1 MSRGS
6 LALVLLTAVVGLTA
20 GLYYAWVVNPVRY
33 VRTAPA
39 SLRLDFQ
46 EDYLALI
53 ASAYAATGDLLR
65 AQTRLALLPDLRAAE
80 ELAALAQRRKA
91 AGRPE
96 AEVQALARLAA
107 ALGERPATRVAATT
121 PLAATLTSHAPGL
134 GTPSPTATRTNTP
147 APTTALTPTPKPTL
161 LATATA
167 TPRPSYSLLTREK
180 VCDASLSPPLIQV
193 EALDAQGAPAPGAEA
208 LVVWDEG
215 QDHFF
220 TGLKP
225 ELGLGYGDFAMQV
238 GTRYTVQLVGSQEL
252 VTGLKS
258 ESCLTPGAPAFPG
271 SWVLRYQQNVAGP

>member
-6 LALVLLTAVVGLTA
+6 LALVLLTAVMGLTA

-53 ASAYAATGDLLR
+53 ASAHAATGDLLR
-65 AQTRLALLPDLRAAE
+65 AQTRLALFPDLQAAE
-80 ELAALAQRRKA
+80 ALAALAQRRKA
-91 AGRPE
+91 ARRPE
-96 AEVQALARLAA
+96 AEVQAMAQLAA
-107 ALGERPATRVAATT
+107 ALGERPGTRVPATIAITLAPTSRAPAQGTPPPTSTRTSTPAATT
-121 PLAATLTSHAPGL
+121 TLP
-134 GTPSPTATRTNTP
+134 
-147 APTTALTPTPKPTL
+147 PTPKPTL
-161 LATATA
+161 LATAT
-167 TPRPSYSLLTREK
+167 PRPTYRLLSREK